1 MKIAIIG
8 TYPPRQCGIATFSH
22 DLYHSLPRSLEND
35 HHIFAVSDGSEY
47 VFPEEVTYIIEK
59 ENLDSYIQA
68 ADVINTAF
76 DACIIQH
83 EYGIFG
89 GEKGSYIIDL
99 LQHLNVPVLTN
110 LHTVLEHPHH
120 NEYRILRELA
130 QYSSKITVMT
140 SRAINMLETIY
151 QIDRN
156 KVSLIPHGVP
166 NFDCDQEMAKRKL
179 GFQNK
184 KVMLSFGFLGK
195 SKGFETAIQAVSEIE
210 NDDFV
215 YIILGSTHPNVLK
228 HEGDSYRHDL
238 MDMVMALNIGHK
250 VQFVN
255 QFASEKL
262 LKEYLS
268 ACDIYVTPYPNENQ
282 ISSGTLSFALGA
294 GAACIST
301 PYWYAKDL
309 LADERGLFFPFND
322 AHALSSVVNDLLDQP
337 EKMHYYRN
345 NALEYGKQ
353 MSWANVGKKQFQLL
367 NELCTASKTSTI
379 CFNDTVQQNNITN
392 IFHSNKRL
400 SS

>member
-22 DLYHSLPRSLEND
+22 DLYHSLPRSLANE

-68 ADVINTAF
+68 ADVINNAF

-89 GEKGSYIIDL
+89 GETGSYIIDL

-156 KVSLIPHGVP
+156 QVSLIPHGVP

-309 LADERGLFFPFND
+309 LADDRGLFFPFND
-322 AHALSSVVNDLLDQP
+322 AHALSAVVNDLLDQP

-367 NELCTASKTSTI
+367 NELCTAPKASTI

>member
-22 DLYHSLPRSLEND
+22 DLYHALPRSLTND
-35 HHIFAVSDGSEY
+35 HRIFAVSDGSEY
-47 VFPEEVTYIIEK
+47 LFPEEVEYVIEK
-59 ENLDSYIQA
+59 ENLNSYIHA
-68 ADVINTAF
+68 AHLINKTF

-89 GEKGSYIIDL
+89 GETGSYIINL
-99 LQHLNVPVLTN
+99 LQQLNVPVLAN
-110 LHTVLEHPHH
+110 LHTVLEHPHP
-120 NEYRILRELA
+120 NEFRILRELA

-140 SRAINMLETIY
+140 HRAINMLEKIY
-151 QIDRN
+151 QIN
-156 KVSLIPHGVP
+156 SEKINLVPHGVP
-166 NFDCDQEMAKRKL
+166 NFDCDQEIAKKKL

-195 SKGFETAIQAVSEIE
+195 SKGLETAIQAVSKIE
-210 NDDFV
+210 EDDFV
-215 YIILGSTHPNVLK
+215 YIILGSTHPNVLRN
-228 HEGDSYRHDL
+228 EGESYRHDL
-238 MDMVMALNIGHK
+238 MEMVMALNIGHK

-255 QFASEKL
+255 EFASEKL

-309 LADERGLFFPFND
+309 LADDRGLFFPFND
-322 AHALSSVVNDLLDQP
+322 AHALSSVINDLLDQP
-337 EKMHYYRN
+337 DKMQYYRK

-353 MSWANVGKKQFQLL
+353 MSWSNVGKRQFQLL
-367 NELCTASKTSTI
+367 NDLCTALKSSTI
-379 CFNDTVQQNNITN
+379 FFNNTVQQNNITP
-392 IFHSNKRL
+392 IFQSNKRI

>member
-22 DLYHSLPRSLEND
+22 DLYHSLPRSLAND

-47 VFPEEVTYIIEK
+47 VFPEEVTYIVEK

-68 ADVINTAF
+68 ADVINNAF

-89 GEKGSYIIDL
+89 GETGSYIIDL
-99 LQHLNVPVLTN
+99 LQHLNVPILTN

-151 QIDRN
+151 QIDRSQ
-156 KVSLIPHGVP
+156 VSLIPHGVP

-228 HEGDSYRHDL
+228 HEGDAYRHDL
-238 MDMVMALNIGHK
+238 MDMVMARNIGHK

-309 LADERGLFFPFND
+309 LADDRGLFFPFND

>member
-22 DLYHSLPRSLEND
+22 DLYHSLPRSLAND

-68 ADVINTAF
+68 ADVINNAF

-89 GEKGSYIIDL
+89 GETGSYIIDL

-120 NEYRILRELA
+120 NEYRILRALA

-156 KVSLIPHGVP
+156 QVSLIPHGVP
-166 NFDCDQEMAKRKL
+166 NFDCDQDMAKRKL

-184 KVMLSFGFLGK
+184 KVMLSFGFVGK
-195 SKGFETAIQAVSEIE
+195 SKGFETAIQAVSQIE
-210 NDDFV
+210 NDYFV

-262 LKEYLS
+262 LKEYLT

-309 LADERGLFFPFND
+309 LADDRGLFFPFND

-337 EKMHYYRN
+337 DKLQYYRN
-345 NALEYGKQ
+345 NASIYGKQ
-353 MSWANVGKKQFQLL
+353 MSWSNVGKRQFQLL
-367 NELCTASKTSTI
+367 NELCTASKSSTI

-392 IFHSNKRL
+392 IFHSNTRL

>member
-22 DLYHSLPRSLEND
+22 DLYHSLPRSLANE

-59 ENLDSYIQA
+59 ENLESYIQA
-68 ADVINTAF
+68 AHVINNSF

-89 GEKGSYIIDL
+89 GETGSYIIDL

-110 LHTVLEHPHH
+110 LHTVLENPHH

-151 QIDRN
+151 QIDRSQ
-156 KVSLIPHGVP
+156 VSLIPHGVP

-309 LADERGLFFPFND
+309 LADDRGLFFPFND

-367 NELCTASKTSTI
+367 NELCTAPKASTI

>member
-22 DLYHSLPRSLEND
+22 DLYHSLPRSLAND

-68 ADVINTAF
+68 ADVINNAF

-89 GEKGSYIIDL
+89 GETGSYIIDL

-120 NEYRILRELA
+120 NEYRILRALA

-156 KVSLIPHGVP
+156 QVSLIPHGVP
-166 NFDCDQEMAKRKL
+166 NFDCDQDMAKRKL

-184 KVMLSFGFLGK
+184 KVMLSFGFVGK
-195 SKGFETAIQAVSEIE
+195 SKGFETAIQAVSQIE

-255 QFASEKL
+255 QFSSEKL
-262 LKEYLS
+262 LKEYLT

-309 LADERGLFFPFND
+309 LADDRGLFFPFND

-337 EKMHYYRN
+337 DKLQYYRN
-345 NALEYGKQ
+345 NASIYGKQ
-353 MSWANVGKKQFQLL
+353 MSWSNVGKRQFQLL
-367 NELCTASKTSTI
+367 NELCTASKSSTI

>member
-22 DLYHSLPRSLEND
+22 DLYHSLPRSLANE

-68 ADVINTAF
+68 ADVINNAF

-89 GEKGSYIIDL
+89 GETGSYIIDL

-156 KVSLIPHGVP
+156 QVSLIPHGVP

-309 LADERGLFFPFND
+309 LADDRGLFFPFND

-367 NELCTASKTSTI
+367 NELCTAPKASTI

>member
-22 DLYHSLPRSLEND
+22 DLYHSLPRSLANE

-68 ADVINTAF
+68 ADVINNAF

-89 GEKGSYIIDL
+89 GETGSYIIDL
-99 LQHLNVPVLTN
+99 LQHLNVPILTN

-156 KVSLIPHGVP
+156 QVSLIPHGVP

-309 LADERGLFFPFND
+309 LADDRGLFFPFND

-367 NELCTASKTSTI
+367 NELCTAPKASTI

>member
-22 DLYHSLPRSLEND
+22 DLYHSLPWSLPND
-35 HHIFAVSDGSEY
+35 HRIIAISDGSEY
-47 VFPEEVTYIIEK
+47 VFPDEVTYVIDK
-59 ENLDSYIQA
+59 GNLNSYIVA
-68 ADVINTAF
+68 AEIINKTF

-89 GEKGSYIIDL
+89 GETGNYIIDL
-99 LQHLNVPVLTN
+99 LKHLKVPVVTN
-110 LHTVLEHPHH
+110 LHTVLEHPHA
-120 NEYRILRELA
+120 NEHRILREIAL
-130 QYSSKITVMT
+130 YSSKVTVMT
-140 SRAINMLETIY
+140 RRAIDMLEKIY
-151 QIDRN
+151 QIN
-156 KVSLIPHGVP
+156 SEKVSLIPHGVP
-166 NFDCDQEMAKRKL
+166 NFDCNQEIAKKKL

-195 SKGFETAIQAVSEIE
+195 SKGFETAIQAVSQIE
-210 NDDFV
+210 DDDFV
-215 YIILGSTHPNVLK
+215 YIILGSTHPNVLRTV
-228 HEGDSYRHDL
+228 GDSYRHDL
-238 MDMVMALNIGHK
+238 MEMVMALNIGHK
-250 VQFVN
+250 VQFIN

-294 GAACIST
+294 GAACLST

-309 LADERGLFFPFND
+309 LADNRGLFFPFND
-322 AHALSSVVNDLLDQP
+322 ADALANIINDLLANP
-337 EKMHYYRN
+337 EKMQYFRN

-353 MSWANVGKKQFQLL
+353 MSWANVGNRQFQLL
-367 NELCTASKTSTI
+367 NDLSTAPKSSTI
-379 CFNDTVQQNNITN
+379 CFSDNIQHNNITT
-392 IFHSNKRL
+392 IFQRTKRL

>member
-1 MKIAIIG
+1 M
-8 TYPPRQCGIATFSH
+8 
-22 DLYHSLPRSLEND
+22 
-35 HHIFAVSDGSEY
+35 
-47 VFPEEVTYIIEK
+47 
-59 ENLDSYIQA
+59 
-68 ADVINTAF
+68 
-76 DACIIQH
+76 
-83 EYGIFG
+83 
-89 GEKGSYIIDL
+89 
-99 LQHLNVPVLTN
+99 
-110 LHTVLEHPHH
+110 LEHPHH
-120 NEYRILRELA
+120 NEYRILRALA

-156 KVSLIPHGVP
+156 QVSLIPHGVP
-166 NFDCDQEMAKRKL
+166 NFDCDQDMAKRKL

-184 KVMLSFGFLGK
+184 KVMLSFGFVGK
-195 SKGFETAIQAVSEIE
+195 SKGFETAIQAVSQIE

-262 LKEYLS
+262 LKEYLT

-309 LADERGLFFPFND
+309 LADDRGLFFPFND

-337 EKMHYYRN
+337 DKLQYYRN
-345 NALEYGKQ
+345 NASIYGKQ
-353 MSWANVGKKQFQLL
+353 MSWSNVGKRQFQLL
-367 NELCTASKTSTI
+367 NELCTASKSSTI

>member
-22 DLYHSLPRSLEND
+22 DLYHSLPRSVAND
-35 HHIFAVSDGSEY
+35 HRIFAVSDGSEY

-59 ENLDSYIQA
+59 DNLNSYIQA
-68 ADVINTAF
+68 AHLINSTF

-89 GEKGSYIIDL
+89 GETGSYIIDL

-110 LHTVLEHPHH
+110 LHTVLEHPHP
-120 NEYRILRELA
+120 NESRILRELA
-130 QYSSKITVMT
+130 LYSSKITVMT
-140 SRAINMLETIY
+140 MRAVHMLEKIY
-151 QIDRN
+151 QIN
-156 KVSLIPHGVP
+156 TEKISLIPHGVP
-166 NFDCDQEMAKRKL
+166 NFDSDQEVAKKKL
-179 GFQNK
+179 GYQNK

-195 SKGFETAIQAVSEIE
+195 SKGFETAIQAVSQIE
-210 NDDFV
+210 DDDFV
-215 YIILGSTHPNVLK
+215 YIILGSTHPNVLRN
-228 HEGDSYRHDL
+228 EGDSYRHDL
-238 MDMVMALNIGHK
+238 MEMVMALNIGHK

-255 QFASEKL
+255 QFASEQL

-309 LADERGLFFPFND
+309 LANHRGLFFPFND
-322 AHALSSVVNDLLDQP
+322 ANALSSVVNDLLDKP
-337 EKMHYYRN
+337 DKMQYYRN

-353 MSWANVGKKQFQLL
+353 MSWSNVGKRQFQLL
-367 NELCTASKTSTI
+367 NDLCATPKSSTI
-379 CFNDTVQQNNITN
+379 CFNDNVQHNNITT
-392 IFHSNKRL
+392 IFQSNKRL

>member
-22 DLYHSLPRSLEND
+22 DLYHSLPRSLAND
-35 HHIFAVSDGSEY
+35 HHIFALSDGSEY
-47 VFPEEVTYIIEK
+47 VFPEEVTYIVEK

-68 ADVINTAF
+68 ADVINNAF
-76 DACIIQH
+76 DVCIIQH

-89 GEKGSYIIDL
+89 GETGSYIIDL

-156 KVSLIPHGVP
+156 QVSLIPHGVP

-309 LADERGLFFPFND
+309 LADDRGLFFPFND

-367 NELCTASKTSTI
+367 NELCTAPKASTI

>member
-22 DLYHSLPRSLEND
+22 DLYHSLPRSLAND

-59 ENLDSYIQA
+59 GNLDSYIQA
-68 ADVINTAF
+68 ADVINNAF

-89 GEKGSYIIDL
+89 GETGSYIIDL

-120 NEYRILRELA
+120 NEYRILRALA

-156 KVSLIPHGVP
+156 QVSLIPHGVP
-166 NFDCDQEMAKRKL
+166 NFDCDQDMAKRKL

-184 KVMLSFGFLGK
+184 KVMLSFGFVGK
-195 SKGFETAIQAVSEIE
+195 SKGFETAIQAVSQIE

-262 LKEYLS
+262 LKEYLT

-309 LADERGLFFPFND
+309 LADDRGLFFPFND

-337 EKMHYYRN
+337 DKLQYYRN
-345 NALEYGKQ
+345 NASIYGKQ
-353 MSWANVGKKQFQLL
+353 MSWSNVGKRQFQLL
-367 NELCTASKTSTI
+367 NELCTASKSSTI

>member
-22 DLYHSLPRSLEND
+22 DLYHSLPRSLANE

-68 ADVINTAF
+68 ADVINNAF

-89 GEKGSYIIDL
+89 GETGSYIIDL

-156 KVSLIPHGVP
+156 QVSLIPHGVP

-309 LADERGLFFPFND
+309 LADDRGLFFPFND

-367 NELCTASKTSTI
+367 NELCTAPKPSTI

>member
-22 DLYHSLPRSLEND
+22 DLYHSLPRSLAND

-47 VFPEEVTYIIEK
+47 VFPEEVTYIIDK
-59 ENLDSYIQA
+59 ENLESYIQA
-68 ADVINTAF
+68 AHVINTAF

-89 GEKGSYIIDL
+89 GETGCYIIDL

-110 LHTVLEHPHH
+110 LHTVLEQPHP
-120 NEYRILRELA
+120 NEYLILRELA

-156 KVSLIPHGVP
+156 QVSLIPHGVP

-210 NDDFV
+210 DEDFV

-345 NALEYGKQ
+345 NALEYGRQ
-353 MSWANVGKKQFQLL
+353 MSWTNVGKRQFQLL
-367 NELCTASKTSTI
+367 NELCTAPKTSTI
-379 CFNDTVQQNNITN
+379 CFNDTVKHNNITT
-392 IFHSNKRL
+392 IFQSNKRL

>member
-8 TYPPRQCGIATFSH
+8 TYPPRQCGIATFSQ
-22 DLYHSLPRSLEND
+22 DLYHSLPRSLANE

-68 ADVINTAF
+68 ADVINNAF

-89 GEKGSYIIDL
+89 GETGSYIIDL

-156 KVSLIPHGVP
+156 QVSLIPHGVP

-309 LADERGLFFPFND
+309 LADDRGLFFPFND

-367 NELCTASKTSTI
+367 NELCTAPKASTI